1 MKNKALKL
9 LAAATTTA
17 FLAGCGT
24 TGGFTQYDRHGLY
37 SSDTAGNLP
46 YVEIGPAQASTRS
59 FFWTSCDEM
68 VEEVAIDLAEQT
80 AALGGN
86 AMINLRW
93 RSVGSDE
100 MLSVPHCDTGWGWA
114 ALGGVGLL
122 HPWTKSA
129 YAEGVMVYIDQ
140 EDKDYL
146 VTRVADVRQ
155 QILDD
160 LAAQRAAE
168 EEARRQAEEEAR
180 RQAEEEAERQ
190 RLAEEEAAA
199 AAEAA
204 EADAEEEASDED

>member
-1 MKNKALKL
+1 MKNKSLKL
-9 LAAATTTA
+9 LAAATTAA

-46 YVEIGPAQASTRS
+46 YVEIGPTRASTRN
-59 FFWTSCDEM
+59 FFWTACDEM

-80 AALGGN
+80 AAQGGN
-86 AMINLRW
+86 ALINVRW

-100 MLSVPHCDTGWGWA
+100 MLAVPHCDTGWGWA

-140 EDKDYL
+140 ENKDYL
-146 VTRVADVRQ
+146 STRVADVRQ

-160 LAAQRAAE
+160 LAAQRAAA
-168 EEARRQAEEEAR
+168 EEAERQRQAEEEAT
-180 RQAEEEAERQ
+180 
-190 RLAEEEAAA
+190 AAA
-199 AAEAA
+199 AKEAEA
-204 EADAEEEASDED
+204 EDGTSDES